1 MVKHLKKLL
10 ILLGLLPAVLSG
22 QQHHSCPLDQYLGK
36 VYENPLNDQYLS
48 KYDVKFY
55 HLSLE
60 VSNKSTFLDGFAT
73 ILSEVLKD
81 MDTIVFQLNGA
92 LGISDVHVNGTP
104 VEGFLHAD
112 EVVYVPFDAGEGEM
126 ISVQIFYNGTAGK
139 ERGFFAGITSAYD
152 NTNKQ
157 WVTYTLSEPLNARDW
172 FPVKQVLADKAD
184 SVWVDLICDRELM
197 AGSIGLLEEIEE
209 LPDNK
214 HKFKW
219 RSNYPIAYYLI
230 SLAVA
235 DYRDYS
241 FHAALSD
248 RNDSVLVQN
257 YIYDD
262 DDYFMT
268 WKSRIDRTG
277 DMITLFSDLVMDY
290 PFAKE
295 KYGHAV
301 APMGGGMEHQTMS
314 TMANFNFNLVAHE
327 LAHQWFGNSVT
338 CGTWQDIWINE
349 GFASYFEYIALD
361 YLNSREAANN
371 WMEYAMTLA
380 IGKSGSVYVPESEA
394 EDVYRVFDYGLSY
407 KKGAVLL
414 HMIRYELND
423 DALFFNVLNTYSEIY
438 RDSVATAVEFREVL
452 ENVSGRDFTCFF
464 DQWYYGKGYPTF
476 QLLGRVENDTLY
488 VRSQQ
493 ETSDTGTS
501 LFIMHFDLAVETS
514 EGTMV
519 YRLFQESNDQLF
531 AIPMTAFVYDIQ
543 FDPEKWLLA
552 RSSSEMALPEGR
564 DYLLGP
570 NPFTQSITFKFRKPD
585 NDILLRIFDIEGK
598 SLVTHEVFSNPYEM
612 ELGSLGNGS
621 YILMIEGP
629 WGVHKEK
636 IVKISSR

>member
-1 MVKHLKKLL
+1 MVKGLKK
-10 ILLGLLPAVLSG
+10 IFIFFLGLLPAALFG
-22 QQHHSCPLDQYLGK
+22 QHHHSCPLNHHLQK
-36 VYENPLNDQYLS
+36 VYENPLYDQYLS
-48 KYDVKFY
+48 HYDVKFY
-55 HLSLE
+55 HLGLE
-60 VSNKSTFLDGFAT
+60 VSNMNTFLDGFTA
-73 ILSEVLKD
+73 ILSEVVEDL
-81 MDTIVFQLNGA
+81 DTIVFQLNGE
-92 LGISDVHVNGTP
+92 LEISAVEVNGTNIP
-104 VEGFLHAD
+104 DYLHHD
-112 EVVYVPFDAGEGEM
+112 EVVYIPFVATAGEM
-126 ISVQIFYNGTAGK
+126 VSVQIFYSGTAGK

-152 NTNKQ
+152 NTNEQ
-157 WVTYTLSEPLNARDW
+157 WVTYTLSEPLNACDW
-172 FPVKQVLADKAD
+172 FPVKQVLSDKAD
-184 SVWVDLICDRELM
+184 SVWVDLICDRNLM
-197 AGSIGLLEEIEE
+197 AGSIGLLEEIEQ
-209 LPDNK
+209 LPENR

-241 FHAALSD
+241 FNAALSD

-262 DDYFMT
+262 DNYFST
-268 WKSRIDRTG
+268 WKDRIDRTG
-277 DMITLFSDLVMDY
+277 DLITLFSDMVLDY

-349 GFASYFEYIALD
+349 GFASYMEYIALENLSSKESAD
-361 YLNSREAANN
+361 N

-380 IGKSGSVYVPESEA
+380 FGKSGSVYVPEGEA

-423 DALFFNVLNTYSEIY
+423 DALFFEVLKTYSEMY
-438 RDSVATAVEFREVL
+438 RDSVATAVDFREVL
-452 ENVSGRDFTCFF
+452 ENVSEKDFTCFF

-476 QLLGRVENDTLY
+476 QLLGRVEDDTLY

-493 ETSDTGTS
+493 VASDTGTP
-501 LFIMHFDLAVETS
+501 LFIMHFDLSVETN
-514 EGTMV
+514 EGTML
-519 YRLFQESNDQLF
+519 YRLFQETNDQVF
-531 AIPMTAFVYDIQ
+531 TIPMDAFVVDIQ
-543 FDPEKWLLA
+543 FDPEKRLLA
-552 RSSSEMALPEGR
+552 RGISQMALPEGR

-570 NPFTQSITFKFRKPD
+570 NPFGQSVTLKFRNPD
-585 NDILLRIFDIEGK
+585 TDIILQVFDMEGK
-598 SLVTHEVFSNPYEM
+598 NLATHEVSSNPYEM
-612 ELGSLGNGS
+612 DLSGLVDGP
-621 YILMIEGP
+621 YILMINGP

-636 IVKISSR
+636 ILKIK